1 MGIHLRHIKL
11 DGLWRH
17 RDFMFLWSGQTISE
31 FGSII
36 GRSAMSFVA
45 ILTLNA
51 TPFQMGVLSATELLP
66 AFLIGLFAGAWIDR
80 LRRRPLL
87 IGADIGR
94 ALVLMTIPL
103 AAVLGVL
110 RIEQVFLVAFV
121 VSILT
126 IFFDIAYQSYLPALV
141 GKDDLVEGNSKLSAS
156 ASVAEFGGFSLA
168 GWLVQALTAPFAILI
183 DAVTF
188 IFSFVSIALI
198 RTPEPKPAPTEQ
210 MDMRQEIAEGLK
222 TVYQHAMLRASGTAI
237 LLLGLSGGI
246 YGSQVVLF
254 MSRELGFTPGIL
266 TMIWAVGGGSSFI
279 GAVLAPRFT
288 RWLGVG
294 WAMAAGLAIHAVTM
308 LIILFASGAN
318 FVSAVILIL
327 QQFGDGFY
335 LIYEINQVSLRQGIT
350 AERILG
356 RVNATMRFLAIGG
369 TLLGSLLGGGLAQG
383 IGLRA
388 VLLIGGSLTIVASL
402 VLGLSPLRGL
412 KNTPVLPASEDLV

>member
-1 MGIHLRHIKL
+1 ML
-11 DGLWRH
+11 
-17 RDFMFLWSGQTISE
+17 LWSGQTISE

-36 GRSAMSFVA
+36 GRTAMSFVA

-51 TPFQMGVLSATELLP
+51 TPLQMGILQATELLP
-66 AFLIGLFAGAWIDR
+66 AFLIGLFAGAWVDR

-94 ALVLMTIPL
+94 TLVLLTIPL
-103 AAVLGVL
+103 AAALGVL
-110 RIEQVFLVAFV
+110 SIEQVFIVAFL

-126 IFFDIAYQSYLPALV
+126 ILFDIAYQSYLPALV
-141 GKDDLVEGNSKLSAS
+141 GKDDLVEGNSKLAAS
-156 ASVAEFGGFSLA
+156 ASISEFSGFSLA
-168 GWLVQALTAPFAILI
+168 GWLVQGLTAPFAVLI

-198 RTPEPKPAPTEQ
+198 RTPEPKPVPAEQ
-210 MDMRQEIAEGLK
+210 TDMRREIVEGLK
-222 TVYQHAMLRASGTAI
+222 TVYQHVMLRASAIAI

-254 MSRELGFTPGIL
+254 MSRELGFSPGIL
-266 TMIWAVGGGSSFI
+266 TMIWAVGGVSSFI

-294 WAMAAGLAIHAVTM
+294 WAMAAGLAIHAMTM
-308 LIILFASGAN
+308 LIILFANGAN
-318 FVSAVILIL
+318 LISGIILIL

-335 LIYEINQVSLRQGIT
+335 LVYEINQVSLRQGIT
-350 AERILG
+350 EERVLG

-369 TLLGSLLGGGLAQG
+369 ALAGALLGGGLAEG

-388 VLLIGGSLTIVASL
+388 VLFLGGILTIAASL
-402 VLGLSPLRGL
+402 VLGFSPLRGL
-412 KNTPVLPASEDLV
+412 KNIPVQPASE